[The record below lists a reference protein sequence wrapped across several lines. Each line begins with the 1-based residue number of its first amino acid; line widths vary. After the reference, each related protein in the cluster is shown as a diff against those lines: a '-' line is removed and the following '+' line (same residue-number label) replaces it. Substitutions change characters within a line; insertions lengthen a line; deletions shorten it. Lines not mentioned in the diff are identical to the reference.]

1 MSVKVLLVE
10 DEKSIADGI
19 IYNLKNEGLKVTHV
33 DEGKIALDIFDE
45 EHFDL
50 LILDIMLPEVSGLE
64 ICQSIRKSSNVPI
77 IMLTAKDDENDKIR
91 GLEMGADDYITKP
104 FSVKELISRIKAV
117 LRRTKN
123 SELLNGLDEDINSA
137 KEINIGNIAMNPL
150 RYEAKI
156 DDEIIELR
164 PREFELLYYLCENA
178 GNIVSRDKLFSKV
191 WGYSFAGNSKTLD
204 VHIQR
209 IRERIEVNPKSPK
222 RLITIRGVGYKLN
235 DWKY

>member
-1 MSVKVLLVE
+1 
-10 DEKSIADGI
+10 
-19 IYNLKNEGLKVTHV
+19 
-33 DEGKIALDIFDE
+33 
-45 EHFDL
+45 
-50 LILDIMLPEVSGLE
+50 MLPEVSGLE

-178 GNIVSRDKLFSKV
+178 GNIISRDKLFSKV

-235 DWKY
+235 D

>member
-10 DEKSIADGI
+10 DEKSIAEGI

-33 DEGKIALDIFDE
+33 DDGKIAIDIFNE

-64 ICQSIRKSSNVPI
+64 ICKKIRKSSNVPI
-77 IMLTAKDDENDKIR
+77 IMLTAKDDENDKII

-104 FSVKELISRIKAV
+104 FSVKELISRVKAV

-123 SELLNGLDEDINSA
+123 SELLYAIDEDYNFA
-137 KEINIGNIAMNPL
+137 KEITIGNIAMNPL

-156 DDEIIELR
+156 DNEVIELR

-191 WGYSFAGNSKTLD
+191 WGYSFSGNSKTLD

-222 RLITIRGVGYKLN
+222 RLVTIRGVGYKLN
-235 DWKY
+235 D

>member
-10 DEKSIADGI
+10 DEKSIAEGI

-33 DEGKIALDIFDE
+33 DDGKIAIDIFNE

-64 ICQSIRKSSNVPI
+64 ICKKIRKSSNVPI
-77 IMLTAKDDENDKIR
+77 IMLTAKDDENDKIT

-104 FSVKELISRIKAV
+104 FSVKELISRVKAV

-123 SELLNGLDEDINSA
+123 SELYAIDEDLNFA
-137 KEINIGNIAMNPL
+137 KEITIGNIAMNPL

-156 DDEIIELR
+156 DNEVIELR

-222 RLITIRGVGYKLN
+222 RLVTIRGVGYKLN
-235 DWKY
+235 D

>member
-33 DEGKIALDIFDE
+33 DDGKIAIDIFHE

-50 LILDIMLPEVSGLE
+50 IILDIMLPEISGLE
-64 ICQSIRKSSNVPI
+64 ICKAIRKSSNIPI
-77 IMLTAKDDENDKIR
+77 IMLTAKDDENDKIN

-104 FSVKELISRIKAV
+104 FSVKELISRVKAV

-123 SELLNGLDEDINSA
+123 SELVKGVDEDFNFA
-137 KEINIGNIAMNPL
+137 KEITIGNIAVNPL
-150 RYEAKI
+150 RYETKI
-156 DDEIIELR
+156 DNEIIELR

-178 GNIVSRDKLFSKV
+178 GNIVSREKLFSKV

-209 IRERIEVNPKSPK
+209 IRERIEVNPKLPK
-222 RLITIRGVGYKLN
+222 RLVTIRGVGYKLN
-235 DWKY
+235 D

>member
-33 DEGKIALDIFDE
+33 DDGKIALDIFNE

-64 ICQSIRKSSNVPI
+64 ICKAIRKSSNVPI
-77 IMLTAKDDENDKIR
+77 IILTAKDDENDKIS

-104 FSVKELISRIKAV
+104 FSVKELISRVKAV

-123 SELLNGLDEDINSA
+123 SELLRGVDEDLNFA
-137 KEINIGNIAMNPL
+137 KEITIGNIAMNPL

-156 DDEIIELR
+156 DNEIIELR
-164 PREFELLYYLCENA
+164 HREFELLYYLCENA

-222 RLITIRGVGYKLN
+222 RLVTIRGVGYKLN
-235 DWKY
+235 D

>member
-104 FSVKELISRIKAV
+104 FSVKELISRVKAV

-123 SELLNGLDEDINSA
+123 SELLRGVDEDLNFA
-137 KEINIGNIAMNPL
+137 KEITIGNVAMNPL

-156 DDEIIELR
+156 DNEIIELR

-222 RLITIRGVGYKLN
+222 RLVTIRGVGYKLN
-235 DWKY
+235 D

>member
-1 MSVKVLLVE
+1 MAVKVLLVE

-33 DEGKIALDIFDE
+33 DDGKIAIDIFNE

-50 LILDIMLPEVSGLE
+50 IILDIMLPEVSGLE
-64 ICQSIRKSSNVPI
+64 ICKGVRKSSNVPI
-77 IMLTAKDDENDKIR
+77 IMLTAKDDENDKIS

-104 FSVKELISRIKAV
+104 FSVKELISRVKAV

-123 SELLNGLDEDINSA
+123 SELLYGVDEDLNFA
-137 KEINIGNIAMNPL
+137 KEITIGNIAMNPL

-156 DDEIIELR
+156 DNEIIELR

-222 RLITIRGVGYKLN
+222 RLVTIRGVGYKLN
-235 DWKY
+235 D

>member
-123 SELLNGLDEDINSA
+123 SELLNSLDEDINSA

-178 GNIVSRDKLFSKV
+178 GNIISRDKLFSKV

-209 IRERIEVNPKSPK
+209 IRERIEVNPKSPQ
-222 RLITIRGVGYKLN
+222 RLTTVRGVGYKLN
-235 DWKY
+235 D

>member
-123 SELLNGLDEDINSA
+123 SELLNGLDEDINSV
-137 KEINIGNIAMNPL
+137 KEIKIGNIAMNPL
-150 RYEAKI
+150 RYEARI

-178 GNIVSRDKLFSKV
+178 GNIISRDKLFSKV

-209 IRERIEVNPKSPK
+209 IRERIEVNPKSPQ
-222 RLITIRGVGYKLN
+222 RLTTIRGVGYKLN
-235 DWKY
+235 D

>member
-33 DEGKIALDIFDE
+33 DDGKIALDIFDE

-50 LILDIMLPEVSGLE
+50 IILDIMLPEVSGLE
-64 ICQSIRKSSNVPI
+64 ICKAIRKSSNVPI
-77 IMLTAKDDENDKIR
+77 IMLTAKDDENDKIS

-104 FSVKELISRIKAV
+104 FSVKELISRVKAV

-123 SELLNGLDEDINSA
+123 SELLRSGDEGLNFA
-137 KEINIGNIAMNPL
+137 KEITIGNIAMNPL

-156 DDEIIELR
+156 DNEVIELR

-222 RLITIRGVGYKLN
+222 RLVTIRGVGYKLN
-235 DWKY
+235 D

>member
-33 DEGKIALDIFDE
+33 DDGKIAIDIFNE

-50 LILDIMLPEVSGLE
+50 IILDIMLPEVSGLE
-64 ICQSIRKSSNVPI
+64 ICKVIRKSSNVPI
-77 IMLTAKDDENDKIR
+77 IMLTAKDDENDKIS

-104 FSVKELISRIKAV
+104 FSVKELISRVKAV

-123 SELLNGLDEDINSA
+123 SELLRGVDEDLNFV
-137 KEINIGNIAMNPL
+137 KEITIGNIAMNPL

-156 DDEIIELR
+156 DNEIIELR

-222 RLITIRGVGYKLN
+222 RLVTIRGVGYKLN
-235 DWKY
+235 D

>member
-33 DEGKIALDIFDE
+33 DDGKIAIDIFHE

-50 LILDIMLPEVSGLE
+50 IILDIMLPEISGLE
-64 ICQSIRKSSNVPI
+64 ICKAIRKSSNVPI
-77 IMLTAKDDENDKIR
+77 IMLTAKDDENDKIN

-104 FSVKELISRIKAV
+104 FSVKELISRVKAV

-123 SELLNGLDEDINSA
+123 SELVKGVDEDFNFA
-137 KEINIGNIAMNPL
+137 KEITIGNIAVNPL
-150 RYEAKI
+150 RYETKI
-156 DDEIIELR
+156 DNEIIELR

-178 GNIVSRDKLFSKV
+178 GNIVSREKLFSKV

-209 IRERIEVNPKSPK
+209 IRERIEVNPKLPK
-222 RLITIRGVGYKLN
+222 RLVTIRGVGYKLN
-235 DWKY
+235 D

>member
-10 DEKSIADGI
+10 DEKSIAEGI

-33 DEGKIALDIFDE
+33 DDGKIAIDIFNE

-64 ICQSIRKSSNVPI
+64 ICKKIRKSSNVPI
-77 IMLTAKDDENDKIR
+77 IMLTAKDDENDKIT

-104 FSVKELISRIKAV
+104 FSVKELISRVKAV

-123 SELLNGLDEDINSA
+123 SELLHAVDEGLNFA
-137 KEINIGNIAMNPL
+137 KEITIGNIAMNPL

-156 DDEIIELR
+156 DNEVIELR

-222 RLITIRGVGYKLN
+222 RLVTIRGVGYKLN
-235 DWKY
+235 D

>member
-33 DEGKIALDIFDE
+33 DDGKIALDIFDE

-50 LILDIMLPEVSGLE
+50 IILDIMLPEVSGLE
-64 ICQSIRKSSNVPI
+64 ICKAIRKSSNIPI
-77 IMLTAKDDENDKIR
+77 IMLTAKDDENDKIN

-104 FSVKELISRIKAV
+104 FSVKELISRVKAV

-123 SELLNGLDEDINSA
+123 SELFHGVEDLNFA
-137 KEINIGNIAMNPL
+137 KEITIGNIAMNPL
-150 RYEAKI
+150 RYETKI
-156 DDEIIELR
+156 DNEIIELR

-222 RLITIRGVGYKLN
+222 RLVTIRGVGYKIN
-235 DWKY
+235 D

>member
-10 DEKSIADGI
+10 DEKSIAEGI

-33 DEGKIALDIFDE
+33 DNGKIAIDIFNE

-64 ICQSIRKSSNVPI
+64 ICKTIRKSSNVPI
-77 IMLTAKDDENDKIR
+77 IMLTAKDDENDKIT

-104 FSVKELISRIKAV
+104 FSVKELIGRVKAV

-123 SELLNGLDEDINSA
+123 SELLYAIDEDLNFA
-137 KEINIGNIAMNPL
+137 KEITIGNIAMNPL

-156 DDEIIELR
+156 DNEVIELR

-222 RLITIRGVGYKLN
+222 RLVTIRGVGYKLN
-235 DWKY
+235 D

>member
-33 DEGKIALDIFDE
+33 DDGKIAIDIFNE

-50 LILDIMLPEVSGLE
+50 IILDIMLPEVSGLE
-64 ICQSIRKSSNVPI
+64 ICKEIRKSSNVPI
-77 IMLTAKDDENDKIR
+77 IMLTAKDDENDKIS

-104 FSVKELISRIKAV
+104 FSVKELISRVKAV

-123 SELLNGLDEDINSA
+123 SELLHTGDEDLNFT
-137 KEINIGNIAMNPL
+137 KEITIGNIAMNPL
-150 RYEAKI
+150 GYEAKI
-156 DDEIIELR
+156 DNEIIELR

-178 GNIVSRDKLFSKV
+178 GNIISRDKLFSKV

-209 IRERIEVNPKSPK
+209 IRERIEVNPKLPK
-222 RLITIRGVGYKLN
+222 RLVTIRGVGYKLN
-235 DWKY
+235 D

>member
-164 PREFELLYYLCENA
+164 PRECELLYYLCENA
-178 GNIVSRDKLFSKV
+178 GNIISRDKLFSKV

-235 DWKY
+235 D

>member
-33 DEGKIALDIFDE
+33 DEGRIALDIFDE

-123 SELLNGLDEDINSA
+123 SELLNGLDEDINSV
-137 KEINIGNIAMNPL
+137 KEIKIGNIAMNPL

-209 IRERIEVNPKSPK
+209 IRERIEVNPKSPQ
-222 RLITIRGVGYKLN
+222 RLTTIRGVGYKLN
-235 DWKY
+235 D

>member
-123 SELLNGLDEDINSA
+123 SELLNGLDEDINSV
-137 KEINIGNIAMNPL
+137 KEIKIGNISMNPL
-150 RYEAKI
+150 RYEARI

-209 IRERIEVNPKSPK
+209 IRERIEVNPKSPQ
-222 RLITIRGVGYKLN
+222 RLTTIRGVGYKLN
-235 DWKY
+235 D

>member
-33 DEGKIALDIFDE
+33 DDGKIAIDIFHE

-50 LILDIMLPEVSGLE
+50 IILDIMLPEISGLE
-64 ICQSIRKSSNVPI
+64 ICKAIRKSSNVPI
-77 IMLTAKDDENDKIR
+77 IMLTAKDDENDKIS

-104 FSVKELISRIKAV
+104 FSVKELISRVKAV

-123 SELLNGLDEDINSA
+123 SELVMGVDEDFNFA
-137 KEINIGNIAMNPL
+137 KEITIGNIAVNPL
-150 RYEAKI
+150 RYETKI
-156 DDEIIELR
+156 DNEIIELR

-178 GNIVSRDKLFSKV
+178 GNIVSREKLFSKV

-209 IRERIEVNPKSPK
+209 IRERIEVNPKLPK
-222 RLITIRGVGYKLN
+222 RLVTIRGVGYKLN
-235 DWKY
+235 D

>member
-33 DEGKIALDIFDE
+33 DDGKIALDIFDE

-50 LILDIMLPEVSGLE
+50 IILDIMLPEVSGLE
-64 ICQSIRKSSNVPI
+64 ICKAIRKSSNIPI
-77 IMLTAKDDENDKIR
+77 IMLTAKDNENDKIN

-104 FSVKELISRIKAV
+104 FSVKELISRVKAV

-123 SELLNGLDEDINSA
+123 SELLHGVEEDLNFG
-137 KEINIGNIAMNPL
+137 KEITIGNIVMNPL

-156 DDEIIELR
+156 DNEIIELR
-164 PREFELLYYLCENA
+164 PREFELLYYLCENG
-178 GNIVSRDKLFSKV
+178 GNIVSRDKLFRKV

-222 RLITIRGVGYKLN
+222 RLVTIRGVGYKLN
-235 DWKY
+235 D

>member
-33 DEGKIALDIFDE
+33 DDGKIALDIFDE

-50 LILDIMLPEVSGLE
+50 IILDIMLPKVSGLE
-64 ICQSIRKSSNVPI
+64 ICKAIRKSSNVPI
-77 IMLTAKDDENDKIR
+77 IMLTAKDDENDKIS

-104 FSVKELISRIKAV
+104 FSVKELISRVKAV

-123 SELLNGLDEDINSA
+123 SEFLHDGDEGLNFA
-137 KEINIGNIAMNPL
+137 KEITIGNIAMNPL

-156 DDEIIELR
+156 DNEVIELR

-178 GNIVSRDKLFSKV
+178 GNIVPRDKLFSKV

-222 RLITIRGVGYKLN
+222 RLVTIRGVGYKLN
-235 DWKY
+235 D

>member
-33 DEGKIALDIFDE
+33 DDGKIALDIFDE

-50 LILDIMLPEVSGLE
+50 IILDIMLPEVSGLE
-64 ICQSIRKSSNVPI
+64 ICKAIRKSSNIPI
-77 IMLTAKDDENDKIR
+77 IMLTAKDDENDKIS

-104 FSVKELISRIKAV
+104 FSVKELISRVKAV

-123 SELLNGLDEDINSA
+123 SELLHGAEDLNFA
-137 KEINIGNIAMNPL
+137 KEITIGNIAMNPL
-150 RYEAKI
+150 RYETKI
-156 DDEIIELR
+156 DNEIIELR

-222 RLITIRGVGYKLN
+222 RLVTIRGVGYKLN
-235 DWKY
+235 D

>member
-33 DEGKIALDIFDE
+33 DDGKIALDIFDE

-50 LILDIMLPEVSGLE
+50 IILDIMLPEVSGLE
-64 ICQSIRKSSNVPI
+64 ICKAIRKSSNVPI
-77 IMLTAKDDENDKIR
+77 IMLTAKDDENDKIS

-104 FSVKELISRIKAV
+104 FSVKELISRVKAV

-123 SELLNGLDEDINSA
+123 SELLRGVDEDLSFA
-137 KEINIGNIAMNPL
+137 KEITIGNIAMNPL

-156 DDEIIELR
+156 DNEIIELR

-222 RLITIRGVGYKLN
+222 RLVTIRGVGYKLN
-235 DWKY
+235 D

>member
-10 DEKSIADGI
+10 DEKSIAEGI

-33 DEGKIALDIFDE
+33 DDGKIAIDIFNE

-64 ICQSIRKSSNVPI
+64 ICKKIRKSSNVPI
-77 IMLTAKDDENDKIR
+77 IMLTAKDDENDKIT

-104 FSVKELISRIKAV
+104 FSVKELISRVKAV

-123 SELLNGLDEDINSA
+123 SELLYALGEDLNFA
-137 KEINIGNIAMNPL
+137 KEITIGNIAMNPL

-156 DDEIIELR
+156 DNEVIELR

-178 GNIVSRDKLFSKV
+178 GNIVPRDKLFSQV

-222 RLITIRGVGYKLN
+222 RLVTIRGVGYKLN
-235 DWKY
+235 DW

>member
-33 DEGKIALDIFDE
+33 DDGKIAIDIFNE

-50 LILDIMLPEVSGLE
+50 IILDIMLPEVSGLE
-64 ICQSIRKSSNVPI
+64 ICKAIRKSSNVPI
-77 IMLTAKDDENDKIR
+77 IMLTAKDDENDKIS

-104 FSVKELISRIKAV
+104 FSVKELISRVKAV

-123 SELLNGLDEDINSA
+123 SELLRGIDEDLNFA
-137 KEINIGNIAMNPL
+137 KEITIGNIAMSPL
-150 RYEAKI
+150 RYEAKV
-156 DDEIIELR
+156 DNEIIELR

-178 GNIVSRDKLFSKV
+178 GNIISRDKLFSKV

-222 RLITIRGVGYKLN
+222 RLVTIRGVGYKLN
-235 DWKY
+235 E

>member
-123 SELLNGLDEDINSA
+123 SELLNGLDEDINSV
-137 KEINIGNIAMNPL
+137 KEIKIGNIAMNPL

-178 GNIVSRDKLFSKV
+178 GNIISRDKLFSKV

-209 IRERIEVNPKSPK
+209 IRERIEVNPKSPQ
-222 RLITIRGVGYKLN
+222 RLTTIRGVGYKLN
-235 DWKY
+235 D

>member
-123 SELLNGLDEDINSA
+123 SELLNGLDEDINSV
-137 KEINIGNIAMNPL
+137 KEIKIGNIVMNPL
-150 RYEAKI
+150 RYEARI

-209 IRERIEVNPKSPK
+209 IRERIEVNPKSPQ
-222 RLITIRGVGYKLN
+222 RLTTIRGVGYKLN
-235 DWKY
+235 D

>member
-123 SELLNGLDEDINSA
+123 SELLNGLDEDINSV
-137 KEINIGNIAMNPL
+137 KEIKIGNIAMNPL

-178 GNIVSRDKLFSKV
+178 GNIVSGDKLFSKV

-209 IRERIEVNPKSPK
+209 IRERIEVNPKSPQ
-222 RLITIRGVGYKLN
+222 RLTTIRGVGYKLN
-235 DWKY
+235 D

>member
-235 DWKY
+235 D

>member
-150 RYEAKI
+150 RYEVKI

-178 GNIVSRDKLFSKV
+178 GNIISRDKLFSKV

-235 DWKY
+235 D

>member
-123 SELLNGLDEDINSA
+123 SELLNGLDEDINSV
-137 KEINIGNIAMNPL
+137 KEIKIGNIVMNPL
-150 RYEAKI
+150 RYEARI

-209 IRERIEVNPKSPK
+209 IRERIEVNPKSPQ
-222 RLITIRGVGYKLN
+222 RLTTIGGVGYKLN
-235 DWKY
+235 D

>member
-33 DEGKIALDIFDE
+33 DDGKIAIDIFNE

-50 LILDIMLPEVSGLE
+50 IILDIMLPEVSGLE
-64 ICQSIRKSSNVPI
+64 ICKVIRKSSNVPI
-77 IMLTAKDDENDKIR
+77 IMLTAKDDENDKIS

-104 FSVKELISRIKAV
+104 FSVKELISRVKAV

-123 SELLNGLDEDINSA
+123 SELLYAIDEDLNFA
-137 KEINIGNIAMNPL
+137 KEITIGNIAMNPL

-156 DDEIIELR
+156 DNEVIELR

-222 RLITIRGVGYKLN
+222 RLVTIRGVGYKLN
-235 DWKY
+235 D

>member
-33 DEGKIALDIFDE
+33 DDGKIAIDIFNE

-50 LILDIMLPEVSGLE
+50 IILDIMLPEVSGLE
-64 ICQSIRKSSNVPI
+64 ICKEIRKSSNVPI
-77 IMLTAKDDENDKIR
+77 IMLTAKDDENDKIS

-104 FSVKELISRIKAV
+104 FSVKELISRVKAV

-123 SELLNGLDEDINSA
+123 SELLHTGDEDLNFT
-137 KEINIGNIAMNPL
+137 KEITIGNIAMSPL
-150 RYEAKI
+150 RYEAKV
-156 DDEIIELR
+156 DNEIIELR

-178 GNIVSRDKLFSKV
+178 GNIISRDKLFSKV

-222 RLITIRGVGYKLN
+222 RLVTIRGVGYKLN
-235 DWKY
+235 E

>member
-137 KEINIGNIAMNPL
+137 KEINIGNIVMNPL

-209 IRERIEVNPKSPK
+209 IRERIEVNPKSPQ
-222 RLITIRGVGYKLN
+222 RLTTIRGVGYKLN
-235 DWKY
+235 D